1 MPAARTILGTLV
13 WLVVVVVIAAGAA
26 GIATGLDQ
34 APGTDGRAEPA
45 TNADAQVTP
54 QLDAIDADLSDLAD
68 QVGALGTQARGAL
81 ASLNGADPDTAQ
93 TAISSGDAL
102 VADIVQ
108 RVAAIR
114 TKLAAVPYVASPAAG
129 LRLSQPVVDRYQAL
143 VDALNATDG
152 LDVAWARLSISAIAA
167 SKMSQLLAEHDR
179 LMGEAA
185 AKGRI
190 AKYADAQKL
199 IDQAGAQLTTA
210 KSVRDDLA
218 KTVEV
223 SVLDEWI
230 KRNAD
235 YDAAL
240 RNLYKAIAKVG
251 KTVTPAVRS
260 AVKAEAAARANLP
273 PDPRALVVIMADI
286 GRGGMNQAVIGIEEA
301 RATLSDAIDQ
311 ADGGDA
317 GGNDAGDSP
326 GPSESP
332 AP

>member
-1 MPAARTILGTLV
+1 MHAVRTILGALV
-13 WLVVVVVIAAGAA
+13 WLAVVVVIALGAA

-34 APGTDGRAEPA
+34 APGTDGRAEL
-45 TNADAQVTP
+45 TMNGDAEVTP
-54 QLDAIDADLSDLAD
+54 KLDAIDADLSDLAE

-81 ASLNGADPDTAQ
+81 ASLNGADSETAQ
-93 TAISSGDAL
+93 TAISAGDLL
-102 VADIVQ
+102 VADIVR

-114 TKLAAVPYVASPAAG
+114 TKLAAVPYVGSPQAG
-129 LRLSQPVVDRYQAL
+129 LSVSQPIVDRYQAL
-143 VDALNATDG
+143 DDALNATDG
-152 LDVAWARLSISAIAA
+152 LDYAWARLSISAIAA
-167 SKMSQLLAEHDR
+167 SKMSELLAEHDR

-185 AKGRI
+185 AKGRV

-199 IDQAGAQLTTA
+199 IDQAAAQLTTA

-235 YDAAL
+235 YDTAL

-251 KTVTPAVRS
+251 KTVTPAVRN
-260 AVKAEAAARANLP
+260 AVKAEKAARANLP

-286 GRGGMNQAVIGIEEA
+286 GRGGMNEAVIGIEEA
-301 RATLSDAIDQ
+301 RATLSDAIDR
-311 ADGGDA
+311 ADSGAA
-317 GGNDAGDSP
+317 GGSP
-326 GPSESP
+326 GPSDSP

>member
-1 MPAARTILGTLV
+1 MRAARTILGGLV
-13 WLVVVVVIAAGAA
+13 WLAVVVVIALGAA

-34 APGTDGRAEPA
+34 APGTDGRPELTMNGDAE
-45 TNADAQVTP
+45 VTP
-54 QLDAIDADLSDLAD
+54 TLNAIDADLSDLAD

-81 ASLNGADPDTAQ
+81 ASLNGADSETAQ
-93 TAISSGDAL
+93 TAISAGDLL

-114 TKLAAVPYVASPAAG
+114 TKLAAVPYVGSPQSG
-129 LRLSQPVVDRYQAL
+129 LSVSQPVVDRYQAL
-143 VDALNATDG
+143 QAALNATDG

-167 SKMSQLLAEHDR
+167 SKMSELLAAHDR

-185 AKGRI
+185 AKGRGRQ
-190 AKYADAQKL
+190 YAEAQKL
-199 IDQAGAQLTTA
+199 IDQAAAQLTTA

-235 YDAAL
+235 YDTAL
-240 RNLYKAIAKVG
+240 RNLYKAIARIG
-251 KTVTPAVRS
+251 KTVTPAVRN
-260 AVKAEAAARANLP
+260 AAKAEKTARANLP

-286 GRGGMNQAVIGIEEA
+286 GRGGMNAAVIGIEEA

-311 ADGGDA
+311 ADGGNGA
-317 GGNDAGDSP
+317 DSTP
-326 GPSESP
+326 GPSDSP

>member
-1 MPAARTILGTLV
+1 MRAARTILGGLV
-13 WLVVVVVIAAGAA
+13 WLAVVVVIALGAA

-34 APGTDGRAEPA
+34 APGTDGRPELTMNGDAE
-45 TNADAQVTP
+45 VTP
-54 QLDAIDADLSDLAD
+54 KLDAIDADLSDLAD

-81 ASLNGADPDTAQ
+81 ASLNGADSETAQ
-93 TAISSGDAL
+93 TAISAGDLL

-114 TKLAAVPYVASPAAG
+114 TKLAAVPYVGSPQAG
-129 LRLSQPVVDRYQAL
+129 LSVSQPVVDRYQAL
-143 VDALNATDG
+143 QAALNATGG

-167 SKMSQLLAEHDR
+167 SKMSELLAAHDR

-185 AKGRI
+185 AKGRDRQ
-190 AKYADAQKL
+190 YGEAQKL
-199 IDQAGAQLTTA
+199 IDQAAAQLTTA

-235 YDAAL
+235 YDTAL
-240 RNLYKAIAKVG
+240 RNLYKAIARIG
-251 KTVTPAVRS
+251 KTVTPAVRN
-260 AVKAEAAARANLP
+260 AAKAEKTARANLP

-286 GRGGMNQAVIGIEEA
+286 GRGGMNEAVIGIEEA

-311 ADGGDA
+311 ADGGNGA
-317 GGNDAGDSP
+317 DSTP
-326 GPSESP
+326 GPSDSP

>member
-1 MPAARTILGTLV
+1 MPAARTILGSLI
-13 WLVVVVVIAAGAA
+13 WLAVVVVIALGAA

-34 APGTDGRAEPA
+34 APGTDGRAEL
-45 TNADAQVTP
+45 TMTGDAEVTP
-54 QLDAIDADLSDLAD
+54 RLDAIDADLSDLAG

-93 TAISSGDAL
+93 TAIASGDLL

-114 TKLAAVPYVASPAAG
+114 TKLAAVPYVGSPTAG
-129 LRLSQPVVDRYQAL
+129 LSVSPPIVDRYQAL
-143 VDALNATDG
+143 VAALNATDG
-152 LDVAWARLSISAIAA
+152 LDYAWARLSISAIAA

-185 AKGRI
+185 AKGRL
-190 AKYADAQKL
+190 ARYADAQKL
-199 IDQAGAQLTTA
+199 IDQAAAQLTTA

-230 KRNAD
+230 RRNAD
-235 YDAAL
+235 YDTAL
-240 RNLYKAIAKVG
+240 RNLYTAIAKVG
-251 KTVTPAVRS
+251 KTVTPAVRN
-260 AVKAEAAARANLP
+260 AVKAEKAARADLP

-286 GRGGMNQAVIGIEEA
+286 GRGGMNEAVIGIEEA

-311 ADGGDA
+311 ADSGSDA
-317 GGNDAGDSP
+317 GSASGPSDSP
-326 GPSESP
+326 VP
-332 AP
+332 

>member
-1 MPAARTILGTLV
+1 MTRGIRTVLGSLA
-13 WLVVVVVIAAGAA
+13 WLAVVVVIALGAA

-34 APGTDGRAEPA
+34 APGTDGRPELTMTGDA
-45 TNADAQVTP
+45 TVTP

-93 TAISSGDAL
+93 TAIAAGDLL

-108 RVAAIR
+108 RVGAIR
-114 TKLAAVPYVASPAAG
+114 TKLAAAPYVGTPTAG
-129 LRLSQPVVDRYQAL
+129 LNVSQPVVDRYSAL
-143 VDALNATDG
+143 VDALNTTDG
-152 LDVAWARLSISAIAA
+152 LDAAWARLSISAIAA

-185 AKGRI
+185 AQGRL
-190 AKYADAQKL
+190 AKYAAAQKL
-199 IDQAGAQLTTA
+199 IDQAAAQLTTA

-235 YDAAL
+235 YDTAL
-240 RNLYKAIAKVG
+240 RNLYMAIAKVG
-251 KTVTPAVRS
+251 RTVTPAVRN
-260 AVKAEAAARANLP
+260 AVKAEKVARANLP
-273 PDPRALVVIMADI
+273 PDPRGLIVIMADI
-286 GRGGMNQAVIGIEEA
+286 GRGGMNEAVIGIEEA

-311 ADGGDA
+311 ADGSTDA
-317 GGNDAGDSP
+317 GG
-326 GPSESP
+326 SP
-332 AP
+332 APSDSPSP